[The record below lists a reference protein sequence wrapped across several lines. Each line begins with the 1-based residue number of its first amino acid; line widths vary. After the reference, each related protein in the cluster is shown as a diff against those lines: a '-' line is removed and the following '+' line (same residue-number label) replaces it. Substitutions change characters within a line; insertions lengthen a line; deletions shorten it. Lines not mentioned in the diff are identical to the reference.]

1 MLYNLIYTVCTYA
14 VQIYLFRPHIGH
26 HGRVE
31 IKIKNSAIK
40 LTVMVTKSA
49 DGHPIMKATNCEV
62 DLHLS
67 IHVHGSGRCF
77 YNVFVLCT

>member
-1 MLYNLIYTVCTYA
+1 MYLY
-14 VQIYLFRPHIGH
+14 RPHIGH
-26 HGRVE
+26 SGRVE

-49 DGHPIMKATNCEV
+49 DGHPVMKATNCEV

-67 IHVHGSGRCF
+67 IHIHGSGRFVNTVF
-77 YNVFVLCT
+77 YLTVVFYQQ